1 MDECLVMRF
10 GCVLLACNMDER
22 IAQVSV
28 HEVEEPVL
36 LYLTSFLD
44 IKGMLQDK
52 IMLKNK

>member
-52 IMLKNK
+52 IMLNK